1 MQVAATRRR
10 RLIREGSL
18 TSLRYVMLILF
29 GLGFILPFAWMV
41 STSFK
46 DAGQAFQFPPQW
58 IPDPLILANYQA
70 VWSGYVP
77 FGRFYLNTI
86 FVVIMVEIGTLISCT
101 LVAYS
106 FARLQWWG
114 RDFWFIVLLA
124 TMMLPFH
131 VTMIPQYV
139 IFRNLDWINTFKPL
153 IVPTFFGN
161 AFYIFLLRQFFT
173 TIPQELED
181 AARVDGCSSLRILLQ
196 IMLPLCVPVLVTI
209 AIFTFVNAWNDFTGP
224 LIYLETVDKMTISV
238 GLAMY
243 QGTYSTN
250 WPHLTAAATL
260 AMLPV
265 LVMFLAAQ
273 RYFVQGI
280 VLTGMK
286 G

>member
-1 MQVAATRRR
+1 MQLATRRQR
-10 RLIREGSL
+10 QLRDSSL
-18 TSLRYVMLILF
+18 AITRYGLLVVF
-29 GLGFILPFAWMV
+29 GLCFILPFAWMV

-46 DAGQAFQFPPQW
+46 EPGQAFQFPPQW
-58 IPDPLILANYQA
+58 IPNPLTIENYRS

-86 FVVIMVEIGTLISCT
+86 FVVVMVEIGTLTSCT
-101 LVAYS
+101 LVAFS

-114 RDFWFIVLLA
+114 RNFWFAVLLG

-131 VTMIPQYV
+131 VTMIPVYV
-139 IFRNLDWINTFKPL
+139 IFRSLGWIDTLRPL
-153 IVPTFFGN
+153 IVPSFFGS
-161 AFYIFLLRQFFT
+161 AFYIFLLRQFFS

-181 AARVDGCSSLRILLQ
+181 AARVDGCSSFRILWQ
-196 IMLPLCVPVLVTI
+196 IFLPLSGPVLVTI
-209 AIFTFVNAWNDFTGP
+209 AIFTFVGTWNDFTGP
-224 LIYLETVDKMTISV
+224 LIYLESVEKMTISV

-250 WPHLTAAATL
+250 WPQLTAASTL

-265 LVMFLAAQ
+265 LVMFVLAQ

>member
-1 MQVAATRRR
+1 MRIAPRRQWQFREASLAITRY
-10 RLIREGSL
+10 I
-18 TSLRYVMLILF
+18 MLVLF
-29 GLGFILPFAWMV
+29 GICFILPFVWMV

-58 IPDPLILANYQA
+58 IPNPLTFENYQS

-86 FVVIMVEIGTLISCT
+86 FVVAMVEIGTLTSCT

-106 FARLQWWG
+106 FSRLHWWG
-114 RDFWFIVLLA
+114 RNFWFAVLLA

-131 VTMIPQYV
+131 VTMIPVYV
-139 IFRNLDWINTFKPL
+139 IFRSIGWIDTLKPL
-153 IVPTFFGN
+153 IVPSFFGS
-161 AFYIFLLRQFFT
+161 AFYIFLLRQFFS

-181 AARVDGCSSLRILLQ
+181 AARVDGCSSFRILWQ
-196 IMLPLCVPVLVTI
+196 ILLPLSGPVLVTI
-209 AIFTFVNAWNDFTGP
+209 AIFTFVGTWNDFTGP
-224 LIYLETVDKMTISV
+224 LIYLESVEKMTVSV

-250 WPHLTAAATL
+250 WPQLTAASTL
-260 AMLPV
+260 AMLPI
-265 LVMFLAAQ
+265 LIMFGLAQ